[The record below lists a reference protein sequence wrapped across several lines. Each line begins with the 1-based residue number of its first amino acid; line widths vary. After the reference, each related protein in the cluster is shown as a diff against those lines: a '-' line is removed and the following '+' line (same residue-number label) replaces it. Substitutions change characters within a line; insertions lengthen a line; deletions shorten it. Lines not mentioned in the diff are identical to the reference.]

1 MMGEEKMC
9 QQSSGGGGG
18 EWGGMDG
25 RIEVTVEDAEV
36 DGFTISLDRNFF
48 GEQIGRGREECNV
61 SDEPADRAQELSG
74 RQVWSKEAD
83 LGQKGQGMV
92 ITWLL
97 LRSVEV
103 DGEGSSEGYQCLS
116 KGKAE
121 RSHLS

>member
-48 GEQIGRGREECNV
+48 GE
-61 SDEPADRAQELSG
+61 
-74 RQVWSKEAD
+74 
-83 LGQKGQGMV
+83 
-92 ITWLL
+92 
-97 LRSVEV
+97 
-103 DGEGSSEGYQCLS
+103 
-116 KGKAE
+116 
-121 RSHLS
+121 